1 MIPLL
6 RPLVKHF
13 RAPGANFCRCR
24 WGSCVGEA
32 LYASRCLMRR
42 QQWDRTQ
49 GSGARI
55 GAGRLETVPYMCGGG
70 LWPSLSVGTPVLR
83 CPKCPARHGGHLG
96 AVSLRVCQHGKCRTL
111 YGCGMGDQLAD
122 SSWARASSWAVLVS
136 SRAERIFTVFSAKVR
151 SLLFSSMVF
160 MIRAATGAQLPF
172 SMKATVRF

>member
-13 RAPGANFCRCR
+13 RAPAENFCRCR

-42 QQWDRTQ
+42 QQWSGTQ

-70 LWPSLSVGTPVLR
+70 LGPSLSVGTPVLR

-96 AVSLRVCQHGKCRTL
+96 AVSLRVCQHGKCRTR
-111 YGCGMGDQLAD
+111 GGAAWGI
-122 SSWARASSWAVLVS
+122 SWRTAPGPGPPAGRCWSRPGRRGS
-136 SRAERIFTVFSAKVR
+136 SRYSGRR
-151 SLLFSSMVF
+151 SGPCSSP
-160 MIRAATGAQLPF
+160 AW
-172 SMKATVRF
+172 SS